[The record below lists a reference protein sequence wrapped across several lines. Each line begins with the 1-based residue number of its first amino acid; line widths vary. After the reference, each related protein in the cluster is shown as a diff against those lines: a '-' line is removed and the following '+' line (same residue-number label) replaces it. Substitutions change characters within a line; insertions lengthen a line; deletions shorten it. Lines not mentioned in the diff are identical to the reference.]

1 MSRPNLFLVDVDG
14 VVADLMAGF
23 DVWLDEV
30 HGERIPKELI
40 THFNIPTSPALAELH
55 AKVDLGTA
63 LARFL
68 AVPDVYERYVPTV
81 EGAIDSLREISSKV
95 ETVFVTAT
103 LKEAP
108 ESYVSKFNWCK
119 ERFGDIPMIAAPS
132 RYKHAVTGRW
142 IIDDRWDTCE
152 RCQNMGVKPLL
163 FGAPW
168 NEAPA
173 DVKRHDWSS
182 ATAFILDDMQRW
194 P

>member
-14 VVADLMAGF
+14 VVADLMGGF
-23 DVWLDEV
+23 DRWLNEV

-40 THFNIPTSPALAELH
+40 TKFNIPTSPALAELH

-68 AVPDVYERYVPTV
+68 AVPEVYEEYVDPV
-81 EGAIDSLREISSKV
+81 EGAIDALREISSKV

-119 ERFGDIPMIAAPS
+119 KHFGEIPMIAAPS

-152 RCQNMGVKPLL
+152 RCAGQGVKPLL

-168 NEAPA
+168 NEAPEH
-173 DVKRHDWSS
+173 VTRYDWPS
-182 ATAFILDDMQRW
+182 AAAFVLDDMHRW